1 MEGVP
6 LGPQEKPGTLLFL
19 PGTGRPNP
27 ALSDQ
32 VREQVNTVPG
42 LSGWSVQTI
51 EWAAAAAE
59 NVSGVPALPERYS
72 AEDPPALS
80 DASLALAL
88 FGADVSTADPVR
100 QASVAGAVPS
110 VPEAARLGE
119 TLQDLVLGVVT
130 DAAVRHRI
138 RLTDAAGDFFSKVAY
153 YLRQGEGA
161 RTVLA
166 DALGST
172 DQDAPVV
179 LFAHSLGSVAAV
191 DLLSSPDFTGS
202 RVDLLVTL
210 GSPAPWFY
218 QLDALAYLG
227 PGRGGNAPAAPWLNF
242 WDERDLFA
250 FCAERVFAGRM
261 GRITDSEVQSGK
273 PFPESHQAYFSDPRV
288 YRLLWEHLQETES
301 GKPGSGN
308 GTGV

>member
-6 LGPQEKPGTLLFL
+6 LGPQEKPGTVVFL

-32 VREQVNTVPG
+32 VREQVNAVPG
-42 LSGWSVQTI
+42 FSGWSVRTI
-51 EWAAAAAE
+51 DWAAAAAD
-59 NVSGVPALPERYS
+59 NVSAVPALPERYS

-80 DASLALAL
+80 DGSLALAL
-88 FGADVSTADPVR
+88 FGADVSTADPMR
-100 QASVAGAVPS
+100 RAAAAAPS
-110 VPEAARLGE
+110 VPETALLGE

-153 YLRQGEGA
+153 YLRQGESA
-161 RTVLA
+161 RLLLA
-166 DALGST
+166 EALAGT
-172 DQDAPVV
+172 DQDAPVI

-191 DLLSSPDFTGS
+191 DLLSSPDFAAS

-218 QLDALAYLG
+218 LLDALAYAG

-261 GRITDSEVQSGK
+261 GRITDREVQSGK
-273 PFPESHQAYFSDPRV
+273 PFPESHHAYFSDPQV
-288 YRLLWEHLQETES
+288 YRLLWDHLQETES

-308 GTGV
+308 GTGL